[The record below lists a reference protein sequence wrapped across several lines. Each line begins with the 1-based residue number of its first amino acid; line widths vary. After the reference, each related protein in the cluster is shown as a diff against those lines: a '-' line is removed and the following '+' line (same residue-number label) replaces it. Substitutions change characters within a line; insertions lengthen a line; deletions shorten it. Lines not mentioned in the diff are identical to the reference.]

1 MDCSPGS
8 VESDA
13 QLRDTPEPCHAPEWR
28 WPAFFEIKFYS
39 RHPVMAAVPQEDAV
53 RNWIVTSATLLAL
66 IVGCAR
72 TENPRVVFFQIAG
85 FNLPKNSKILEF
97 TDSHGGNGQFELM
110 AGAGA
115 SDGTLVIS
123 VGIDANEIPHLLNT
137 TPWDGTFSNSVIEKN
152 RLALAF
158 LTKNQSHLIPE
169 IAVPHVFRERSSSSG
184 TFSNGDLL
192 IVDQAN
198 NRIVLI
204 CWDT

>member
-1 MDCSPGS
+1 M
-8 VESDA
+8 
-13 QLRDTPEPCHAPEWR
+13 
-28 WPAFFEIKFYS
+28 
-39 RHPVMAAVPQEDAV
+39 
-53 RNWIVTSATLLAL
+53 RNWIVTFATLLAL

-72 TENPRVVFFQIAG
+72 TEDPRVVFFQIAG
-85 FNLPKNSKILEF
+85 FDLPKNSKILEF

-123 VGIDANEIPHLLNT
+123 AEIDANEIPHILNT
-137 TPWDGTFSNSVIEKN
+137 TPWDGTFRNSVIEKN
-152 RLALAF
+152 RLERAF
-158 LTKNQSHLIPE
+158 LPKNQSHLIPE
-169 IAVPHVFRERSSSSG
+169 IAVPHVFRERHSSSG

-192 IVDQAN
+192 IVDPAN